1 VLITCHLNMNYYISF
16 GNLHH
21 VETKEKLRNYNV
33 YHNEIQ
39 RTFSLSDV
47 DIISV
52 SSSRYVF
59 SKLYTHLNR
68 FSLFMYWYICGSVF
82 DYID

>member
-21 VETKEKLRNYNV
+21 VETKVKLHNYNV

-52 SSSRYVF
+52 SFSRYV

-68 FSLFMYWYICGSVF
+68 FSLFMYRYICGSVF
-82 DYID
+82 DNRD